1 MMMVWRIMRG
11 LSTEIKIVLATL
23 IVFIF
28 LPAITA
34 VVVAASG
41 LQLVGNAL
49 AALNPV
55 THLVEIFDT
64 NGNKLGDVQ
73 LTTNWPTR
81 GYISDEFGTLGAFR
95 EEMGLGRHT
104 GIDIANKNGLI
115 GEPITPFME
124 GAVLRV
130 DLIDNDACG
139 INVKLQHSHN
149 ITSTYCH
156 LSQAIDKPKDTP
168 VKPGDVIGYMG
179 STGASTGSHLHFQIN
194 IYDIPVNPR
203 IFMVGEPEASA
214 NVIPTF

>member
-1 MMMVWRIMRG
+1 MIVVWRIIRG
-11 LSTEIKIVLATL
+11 TSTEIKIIIATL
-23 IVFIF
+23 MVFIF
-28 LPAITA
+28 LPAITV

-41 LQLVGNAL
+41 IQLVGNAL
-49 AALNPV
+49 ASLNPV
-55 THLVEIFDT
+55 THLVEVFDT
-64 NGNKLGDVQ
+64 NGNKIGDLQ

-81 GYISDEFGTLGAFR
+81 GYISDEFGTFGAFR

-104 GIDIANKNGLI
+104 GIDIANSNGI
-115 GEPITPFME
+115 IDEPITPFLE
-124 GAVLRV
+124 GTILRV

-156 LSQAIDKPKDTP
+156 LSQAVNIPKDTP

-179 STGASTGSHLHFQIN
+179 STGASTGAHLHFQIN

-214 NVIPTF
+214 HVIPTF